1 MFHAAKMLEQ
11 AVLLCRDMG
20 YLNRISGYAERG
32 ALLYRQGKIQYP
44 FKKMGM
50 GGILMVVY

>member
-50 GGILMVVY
+50 DGILMVVY